1 MQKLQAKVEN
11 DASVEFSLPGA
22 KFIDK
27 VAKTSPRDERR
38 HRGYLA
44 PFLSEGPLSS
54 QQHCCWKRCDGYA
67 VLPDAIALICLRWF
81 LMTGSVVAAKLFNSR
96 FCAVF
101 EAFSNSPATFSWSLT
116 ISET

>member
-1 MQKLQAKVEN
+1 MTPALSFHYPAQN
-11 DASVEFSLPGA
+11 SSTRSLKRPLET
-22 KFIDK
+22 K
-27 VAKTSPRDERR
+27 RR

-101 EAFSNSPATFSWSLT
+101 EAFSNSAATFSWPLT
-116 ISET
+116 ISDT